1 MGGLY
6 PPIFFVAI
14 DLRYFSIYNENSGG
28 TMKKMLLLVVALV
41 VFSYGQCL
49 SAPIST
55 RAGIK
60 FGVNPGT
67 YSLGGD
73 QDDFKGTGVHFGLG
87 MGTDILNLISLD
99 MGAQFRTTNY
109 SREELLGEHTY
120 SYNNLYFPV
129 FLSLKAGMLP
139 LISPYIGAGIGI
151 NVQFNGTN
159 RLEANGI
166 VVETPIEGASTNA
179 FLILGIGAEIK
190 LIKFRIMPEFTANI
204 NAQADNEATAETEE
218 NVDYHISIGFY
229 IAP

>member
-1 MGGLY
+1 MRKIL
-6 PPIFFVAI
+6 F
-14 DLRYFSIYNENSGG
+14 
-28 TMKKMLLLVVALV
+28 LVLALV

-55 RAGIK
+55 RVGVK
-60 FGVNPGT
+60 FGFNPGT
-67 YSLGGD
+67 LNL
-73 QDDFKGTGVHFGLG
+73 DDGLDEFKGTGVHFGLG

-151 NVQFNGTN
+151 NVQFNGTE
-159 RLEANGI
+159 RLETNGI
-166 VVETPIEGASTNA
+166 AVETPIEGATNA
-179 FLILGIGAEIK
+179 YLILGLGAEIK

-204 NAQADNEATAETEE
+204 NAQANNEATAETEE
-218 NVDYHISIGFY
+218 NVDYHISVGFY
-229 IAP
+229 YAP